1 VNQVGYLTLDDG
13 VRLVRLLRIG
23 PIRDNGLLDSV
34 LLRPQSSAFGHDAYR
49 TLDLKAVAL
58 PHSLTNNHALVDGNR
73 RLAWVATVVFPDL
86 NDARLELPDDK
97 AFDLVWGI
105 AGTDIGLQAID
116 RRLKV
121 QGTV

>member
-1 VNQVGYLTLDDG
+1 
-13 VRLVRLLRIG
+13 
-23 PIRDNGLLDSV
+23 
-34 LLRPQSSAFGHDAYR
+34 
-49 TLDLKAVAL
+49 
-58 PHSLTNNHALVDGNR
+58 
-73 RLAWVATVVFPDL
+73 VFLDL